1 MNNPGKIACFTFTQ
15 SGEQIAA
22 TIRAAFRTLGSGETQ
37 VDIFTKS
44 DYKEHLHDIFQE
56 YTGIVFISST
66 GIAVRLSA
74 PFLQDKT
81 RDPAVVVVDDLGRYA
96 ISFVSGHLGGAN
108 ELVQKIAKVLN
119 CQPIIT
125 TASDGRG
132 IEAVDLFAKR
142 NNLFIEHLND
152 TKIITAMMVEGHPI
166 RLISEIDARI
176 GYDNIVDDNP
186 AGCIYITSQNQVN
199 CDIPYC
205 ILRPQ
210 NLNVGLGCRKGKTQ
224 EEILKAIKQVFQEH
238 NLNLNSIKAIAT
250 IDVKKDEAGI
260 LGTCEA
266 LQCEL
271 HFYTRKDIKQVQHH
285 FSTSQWVQSTIGV
298 SAVCEPCAYLAGGEL
313 IVRKTVIDGITLAVA
328 KESRAL

>member
-1 MNNPGKIACFTFTQ
+1 LKIACLTFTQ

-22 TIRAAFRTLGSGETQ
+22 TIRTAFRKLVSGGAQ

-44 DYKEHLHDIFQE
+44 DYKEHLHDIFRE

-96 ISFVSGHLGGAN
+96 ISLISGHLGGAN
-108 ELVQKIAKVLN
+108 DLANEIANILD

-142 NNLFIEHLND
+142 NNLFIENQSD
-152 TKIITAMMVEGHPI
+152 AKIITAMMVEGQPI

-176 GYDNIVDDNP
+176 GYDSIVDDNP
-186 AGCIYITSQNQVN
+186 AGCIYVTSQEQIN
-199 CDIPYC
+199 CDVPYC
-205 ILRPQ
+205 ILRPK
-210 NLNVGLGCRKGKTQ
+210 NLNVGLGCRRGKTK
-224 EEILKAIKQVFQEH
+224 EEILRAITQVFQEH
-238 NLNLNSIKAIAT
+238 NLNVNSIKTVAT

-260 LGTCEA
+260 LETCEA

-271 HFYTRKDIKQVQHH
+271 HFYTREDIKQVQHR
-285 FSTSQWVQSTIGV
+285 FSASELVQSTIGV
-298 SAVCEPCAYLAGGEL
+298 SAVCEPCAYLAGGEI
-313 IVRKTVIDGITLAVA
+313 IVEKTIIDGITVAVTR
-328 KESRAL
+328 E